1 MDNNKEVLQR
11 CRKKYRENG
20 WYRFAQGIFML
31 RLGFRLR
38 REMEDPEFME
48 GYQTWRK
55 ENGKE
60 EEE

>member
-1 MDNNKEVLQR
+1 MDDKEVLQR
-11 CRKKYRENG
+11 CREKYRENG

-38 REMEDPEFME
+38 REMKDPEFME
-48 GYQTWRK
+48 GYRKWRK

-60 EEE
+60 EE

>member
-1 MDNNKEVLQR
+1 MDDKEVLQR

-20 WYRFAQGIFML
+20 WYRFAQEIFML

-48 GYQTWRK
+48 GYRK
-55 ENGKE
+55 WKKKNGKE
-60 EEE
+60 KEE